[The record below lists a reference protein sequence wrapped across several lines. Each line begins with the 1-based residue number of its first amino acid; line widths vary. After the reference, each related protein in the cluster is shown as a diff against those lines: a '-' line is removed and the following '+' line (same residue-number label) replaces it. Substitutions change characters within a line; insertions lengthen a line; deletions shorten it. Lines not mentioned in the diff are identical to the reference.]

1 MRLSFL
7 AVFVVLAVAGCRS
20 SERTA
25 AMPYA
30 LSQSALDDHLGR
42 LGVAAADSA
51 EAARQVR
58 YAAGRMRAGGVMP
71 AFASSFLLSAGPP
84 TRGGLDPARAHVLGY
99 VPGRHPSRSDTLVL
113 VAAPINGVAA
123 AAVLESARRLAL
135 EALDVQVPA
144 RTVLFALWAPGP
156 AGDHGLAEYLARPTW
171 GLDHVAHAVLV
182 TSDTAAAARGEALLA
197 EWGIAAEAIPAP
209 RRSADGAPRP
219 REVLRAEAGTF
230 AEIVHLRVRA
240 LGLGKPDGLA
250 SLSSLHPAPPDA
262 PRLAH

>member
-30 LSQSALDDHLGR
+30 LSQGVLDDHLSR
-42 LGVAAADSA
+42 LSVAAADSA

-58 YAAGRMRAGGVMP
+58 YAASRMRAGGLMP
-71 AFASSFLLSAGPP
+71 VFASSFLLSVGRSAHGGP
-84 TRGGLDPARAHVLGY
+84 DPARAHVLGY

-113 VAAPINGVAA
+113 VAAPIHDAGA

-135 EALDVQVPA
+135 EALDAQVPA

-156 AGDHGLAEYLARPTW
+156 AGDRGLADYLARPTW
-171 GLDHVAHAVLV
+171 GLDRVVHAVLV
-182 TSDTAAAARGEALLA
+182 TADTAAAARDEALLA
-197 EWGIAAEAIPAP
+197 EQGIASEVLTAP
-209 RRSADGAPRP
+209 RRFADGAPRP
-219 REVLRAEAGTF
+219 REVLRAETHAF
-230 AEIVHLRVRA
+230 AEILHLRVRA
-240 LGLGKPDGLA
+240 RGLGENGPA
-250 SLSSLHPAPPDA
+250 SLSSPRSSTPDA